1 MQGYQAS
8 HIQDGRRST
17 GTWKE
22 EQLNYGSKQDFISIT
37 SFVIVAPILKGV
49 RIYSKLFSFSLF
61 KWFIVV

>member
-8 HIQDGRRST
+8 HLQDGRRS
-17 GTWKE
+17 TWKE

-49 RIYSKLFSFSLF
+49 RIYSKLFLFSLF
-61 KWFIVV
+61 NKWFNVV

>member
-8 HIQDGRRST
+8 HLQDGRGS
-17 GTWKE
+17 TWKE

-37 SFVIVAPILKGV
+37 SFVIIVPILKGV